1 MTKRIIFALQ
11 KGGVGKTTSTVA
23 IAEILAATGY
33 RVLVVDADSQ
43 GNATRIL
50 TGSSIYDNTGRTIME
65 AIQEGNATPYI
76 IQTNQGL
83 DLIPAEDRFSTFSR
97 YIHTSGIKNPYGVF
111 KRLLEPIERGYDF
124 VFIDVGPSLGDAMIN
139 AIVYADHIVVPMD
152 GGDLSMDALIRFDEF
167 IATTRNEGHTN
178 AELLGIFFTLRDR
191 RSRYEKDITA
201 GVREAYGTMVFDT
214 EVVRRV
220 RIKEMSAD
228 GINTIDEAMGDYTAL
243 AEEILNRINQ
253 RKENHQ

>member
-1 MTKRIIFALQ
+1 MPIRIIFALQ

-50 TGSSIYDNTGRTIME
+50 TGSSIYDNTGHTLME
-65 AIQEGNATPYI
+65 AIQEGNAVPYI
-76 IQTNQGL
+76 QQVNTGL

-97 YIHTSGIKNPYGVF
+97 HIYTSGIKYQFRVF
-111 KRLLEPIERGYDF
+111 KRLLEPIEDGYDF

-139 AIVYADHIVVPMD
+139 AIVYADYIIAPMD

-167 IATTRNEGHTN
+167 VAAIRREGHTA

-191 RSRYEKDITA
+191 RSRYEKDITI
-201 GVREAYGTMVFDT
+201 GVRETYGDLVFDT
-214 EVVRRV
+214 EVGRRV
-220 RIKEMSAD
+220 RLKEMSAI
-228 GINTIDEAMGDYTAL
+228 GIDTIDEAMEDYTAL
-243 AEEILNRINQ
+243 AEEIINRLKQ
-253 RKENHQ
+253 RREKQ